1 MAVFLGRHVRVTRS
15 EYADLHFR
23 AAAAGLKS
31 FVPVSIRS
39 RGDYEQ
45 AIAAARGSWW
55 LWDALERMEKGGAQ
69 DLASELTPDE
79 LYAGRLLPG
88 SPDS

>member
-23 AAAAGLKS
+23 AAAAGLES
-31 FVPVSIRS
+31 FVPLSIRT

-55 LWDALERMEKGGAQ
+55 LWEALERMDQAGTHG
-69 DLASELTPDE
+69 LASDFTPDE
-79 LYAGRLLPG
+79 LYAGRRLPG

>member
-1 MAVFLGRHVRVTRS
+1 MAVFFGRHVRVTRS

-23 AAAAGLKS
+23 AAAAGLDS

-55 LWDALERMEKGGAQ
+55 LWDALERMEKSGAQ
-69 DLASELTPDE
+69 DLASDFTPDE